1 MMRSQQMNVSDA
13 TGSSPHTI
21 DATLQNLVHCVVVNF
36 ANQWFLSITA
46 PSIVMKSN
54 GLSLRGLTLAK
65 GLLAVEPLQVDFE
78 LVLRRPIETAR
89 LIRTVHKNAPRT
101 KRSAHFRVPLSAWN
115 GSFYTLVPW
124 VHWSPRPRLLFFGAH

>member
-1 MMRSQQMNVSDA
+1 MIVS
-13 TGSSPHTI
+13 
-21 DATLQNLVHCVVVNF
+21 TLLI
-36 ANQWFLSITA
+36 LSITA

-89 LIRTVHKNAPRT
+89 HIRTVHKNAPRT
-101 KRSAHFRVPLSAWN
+101 KGSAPFSSATFRLEREFLHLSTM
-115 GSFYTLVPW
+115 GSLEPTAASVIFRCSLDSSGHRASEILADYMFAENL
-124 VHWSPRPRLLFFGAH
+124 